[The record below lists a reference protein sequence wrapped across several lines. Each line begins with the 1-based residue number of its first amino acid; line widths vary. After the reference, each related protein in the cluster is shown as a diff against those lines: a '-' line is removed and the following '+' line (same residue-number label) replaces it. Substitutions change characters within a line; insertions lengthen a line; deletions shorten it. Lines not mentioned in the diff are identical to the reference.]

1 MFASVCYVAQET
13 ACFVRPHQRTPS
25 TNWVKQALRSPFFS
39 PPLTCIFDAR
49 HGRLC
54 KPVSVRDGLIRDDRA
69 GTFFRRQRVKPEH
82 ALRQRWTS
90 AGGRFFRSFSRCVVL
105 ADVGRAIE
113 CTSNS
118 SLSSNS
124 HSIVTLQ
131 ILTLFDPT
139 NIGWMTLSTAS
150 CWPDLTRLRTY
161 ASSDPVVQHILLFS
175 ARFPSWELVRHRGGS
190 CFTPCRRMYFAHL
203 HRRTDPSLE
212 QDTRHGQSGWYGMR
226 RGVFGHCHVLL
237 RHDISSRYN

>member
-1 MFASVCYVAQET
+1 MSGDLLSLIVVIVWVIYIIDAPSWHAWTRRGARDSQADVERESTPRVFASVCYVAQET
-13 ACFVRPHQRTPS
+13 ACFVRPHQRTLS

-49 HGRLC
+49 HGQLC

-105 ADVGRAIE
+105 ADVGRAID

-124 HSIVTLQ
+124 PSVVTLQ

-139 NIGWMTLSTAS
+139 NICWMILSTAS
-150 CWPDLTRLRTY
+150 CWPDFTR
-161 ASSDPVVQHILLFS
+161 
-175 ARFPSWELVRHRGGS
+175 
-190 CFTPCRRMYFAHL
+190 
-203 HRRTDPSLE
+203 
-212 QDTRHGQSGWYGMR
+212 
-226 RGVFGHCHVLL
+226 
-237 RHDISSRYN
+237 